1 MATGLSRNLKH
12 RPFPQ
17 SASDSHMSRSPYT
30 LETITSPEGVQILQ
44 QDWDRVSASS
54 DHPNAFTTFG
64 WYEAWYR
71 HLAAQYATGQFQRNV
86 FAFKHHGEVC
96 GIAPLA
102 CFITSTYGMR
112 LRRLQFIGRNHEWD
126 YNDLVVGD
134 DLDGKLASLAKH
146 LSLTRGNWE
155 LVDLMDLRDTDDA
168 PARIQNA
175 VKHAG
180 LSCVLLPSEGRC
192 PYMPISGSWE
202 EMLNERSSSSRQRFR
217 KRLSRLNREG
227 DSLRVRIV
235 ENPHQEPRLLDRMI
249 ALEAQKQVGGEQSR
263 PFIGLHRDAFASIFE
278 RLGPGGWIRVALME
292 LDERLLAYQL
302 LFRCGKAIWGYL
314 MAYDRDYARFS
325 PGSLLVPAVI
335 DYGFAQG
342 LTEFDFLS
350 GEEPYKMHWATS
362 FHQRAR
368 ILIWNDR
375 WKSQLYAALYRR
387 RHASVIER
395 SGAQV

>member
-1 MATGLSRNLKH
+1 
-12 RPFPQ
+12 
-17 SASDSHMSRSPYT
+17 
-30 LETITSPEGVQILQ
+30 
-44 QDWDRVSASS
+44 
-54 DHPNAFTTFG
+54 
-64 WYEAWYR
+64 
-71 HLAAQYATGQFQRNV
+71 
-86 FAFKHHGEVC
+86 
-96 GIAPLA
+96 
-102 CFITSTYGMR
+102 MR

-325 PGSLLVPAVI
+325 PAACWSPQSLI
-335 DYGFAQG
+335 TG
-342 LTEFDFLS
+342 LRKALRS
-350 GEEPYKMHWATS
+350 STS
-362 FHQRAR
+362 
-368 ILIWNDR
+368 
-375 WKSQLYAALYRR
+375 
-387 RHASVIER
+387 
-395 SGAQV
+395 